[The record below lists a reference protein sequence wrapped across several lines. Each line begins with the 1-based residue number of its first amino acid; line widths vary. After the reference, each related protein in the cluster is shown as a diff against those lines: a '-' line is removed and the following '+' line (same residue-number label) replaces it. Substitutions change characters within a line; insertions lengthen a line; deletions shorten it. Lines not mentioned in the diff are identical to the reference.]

1 LKVYRHCRVV
11 FGMNCSPFILA
22 AVLNHHLDQCCKDE
36 GSTVESLK
44 KALYVDKVVVSLDAK
59 EEYEEFRRKATAIFA
74 EAKMDLRLWE
84 SNCESPREG
93 EATTN
98 VLGMRWNK
106 MEDTLAVQV
115 PKSMGEELK
124 MTKRSVLS
132 MVSQV
137 FDPMGFV
144 CPVLL
149 QPKIMLQDSW
159 AQDLEWDQEWKEPE
173 VAVFRKW
180 FKELSELEKVVIPLT
195 HSVEIHV
202 DDWNYTPLLM
212 LAKKHMR
219 QQCLP
224 E

>member
-1 LKVYRHCRVV
+1 
-11 FGMNCSPFILA
+11 
-22 AVLNHHLDQCCKDE
+22 
-36 GSTVESLK
+36 
-44 KALYVDKVVVSLDAK
+44 
-59 EEYEEFRRKATAIFA
+59 
-74 EAKMDLRLWE
+74 MDLRLWE
-84 SNCESPREG
+84 SNCEIPREG

-98 VLGMRWNK
+98 VLGMKWNK

-115 PKSMGEELK
+115 PKSMDEELK
-124 MTKRSVLS
+124 VTKRSVLS

-173 VAVFRKW
+173 VAIFRKW
-180 FKELSELEKVVIPLT
+180 FKELSELEKVVIPRHAFNGNSRGRLELHT
-195 HSVEIHV
+195 FTDASKKAYAAAVFARVEEGTEVHV
-202 DDWNYTPLLM
+202 NLL
-212 LAKKHMR
+212 LAKARVAPLDKKTR
-219 QQCLP
+219 RGTSGPLDGFWSCFLERITRFELP